1 MQHNTFWVQREIAS
15 FLLEGSAQHS
25 TRTCSSRISC
35 GCVTECITM
44 WSHSTIRCG
53 CITMRSTLM
62 MIYMNWPD
70 IEPVDEVKDLILE
83 FVTVWKNFKKRVPS
97 RGSQGPV
104 RPASEATTRR
114 GMFTL
119 NSRDLKTGFQWFQ
132 QADTRKDQ
140 NERDLEALGEYKC
153 DSGMSVEDVSA
164 VVNIKH
170 WRQLDTSSLLCGR
183 WVWWEVEKKKSVA
196 DQFAVKYKSETYS
209 WTQKLNRED

>member
-70 IEPVDEVKDLILE
+70 IEPVDEVKAQLLESVQNLGQILE
-83 FVTVWKNFKKRVPS
+83 SVQNLGQMVY
-97 RGSQGPV
+97 QAY
-104 RPASEATTRR
+104 PANPLLAL
-114 GMFTL
+114 FH
-119 NSRDLKTGFQWFQ
+119 
-132 QADTRKDQ
+132 RK
-140 NERDLEALGEYKC
+140 L
-153 DSGMSVEDVSA
+153 MS
-164 VVNIKH
+164 
-170 WRQLDTSSLLCGR
+170 L
-183 WVWWEVEKKKSVA
+183 
-196 DQFAVKYKSETYS
+196 AVKYLGTLCKQQRLGE
-209 WTQKLNRED
+209 REREKIAHSYASLICLFLQ